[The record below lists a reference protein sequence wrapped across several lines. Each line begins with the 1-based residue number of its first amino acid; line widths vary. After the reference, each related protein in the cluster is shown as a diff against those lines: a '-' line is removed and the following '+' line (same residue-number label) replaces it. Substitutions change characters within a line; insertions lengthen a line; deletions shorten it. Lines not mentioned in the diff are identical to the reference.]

1 MSKKNVEEVVETVE
15 ELDYDQNTEYAQLVK
30 EDDGFHVIDADGTK
44 SDVLKVVLDG
54 TREVICLTPNRSN
67 RKYFAVKRAE
77 AAIAENG
84 YCPLTGKASKHFG
97 PQGARV
103 PNAKLVAYLSEE
115 DQATFNAI
123 IERAKAAMDADRKKP
138 KTEAEKLD
146 EKIAK
151 LTAKIAELKAALAAT
166 DAE

>member
-1 MSKKNVEEVVETVE
+1 MSKKEVNEEVVEVLE
-15 ELDYDQNTEYAQLVK
+15 YDQNTEYAQLIK
-30 EDDGFHVIDADGTK
+30 EDDGFHVVDADGTK

-77 AAIAENG
+77 AAIAELG

-103 PNAKLVAYLSEE
+103 PNAKLITYLSEE
-115 DQATFNAI
+115 DQATYNAI
-123 IERAKAAMDADRKKP
+123 IERAREAMQADKKKP
-138 KTEAEKLD
+138 KTEAEKLE

-151 LTAKIAELKAALAAT
+151 LNAKIAELKSALAT
-166 DAE
+166 TEAE